1 MPSKEQPK
9 IKKQAP
15 PARRT
20 VTQTFTA
27 RRDTRSSQ
35 RRIYTPWNQR
45 GSALHGMLIQNSRF
59 VNTSRPIPG
68 FFSVFHKNMPR
79 FPHFFATLKFRFILS
94 SPRPFSGPF
103 LPQPEAPQRLP
114 ESPKNGRKRPRD
126 RPLTAVPVQCTIN
139 CWAPLKTTLLGFGRI
154 FYPNNV
160 F

>member
-9 IKKQAP
+9 IKKQTP

-59 VNTSRPIPG
+59 VNTSRPISG
-68 FFSVFHKNMPR
+68 FFSVFHKKLPG

-94 SPRPFSGPF
+94 SSRPFSGPF
-103 LPQPEAPQRLP
+103 LPHPEAPQRLP
-114 ESPKNGRKRPRD
+114 ESPKNGRMRPRD

-139 CWAPLKTTLLGFGRI
+139 CCLQH
-154 FYPNNV
+154 
-160 F
+160 